1 MRAATFCGPLIRSVW
16 RTVQEAS
23 TPMANLLE
31 GKIALITGSGSGI
44 GRVTALAFAREGAT
58 VVCADV
64 SQEGGEATV
73 AKIGEAG
80 GKAEFA
86 KADVSDDAQV
96 QALIARILKT
106 HGRLDCAYNNAG
118 IEGDVIDTHETSE
131 RNFDHVMAINVK
143 GVWLC
148 MKYEIR
154 QMRKQGSGAIVN
166 TASVAGLSGFRSLP
180 IYVASKHAV
189 VGLTKSAAL
198 ECAEVGVR
206 INAVCPGPVD
216 TPMMERITNNEG
228 QPGRKDFEA
237 FVPMRRYAVA
247 QEIANAVLWLCS
259 AQSSYVTGPTMR
271 VDGGVAAS

>member
-1 MRAATFCGPLIRSVW
+1 
-16 RTVQEAS
+16 
-23 TPMANLLE
+23 MANLLE

-44 GRVTALAFAREGAT
+44 GRMTSLTFAREGAT

-64 SQEGGEATV
+64 NREAGEGTA
-73 AKIGEAG
+73 AKIRDAG

-86 KADVSDDAQV
+86 PVDVIDDSQV
-96 QALIARILKT
+96 QALVARIVKT

-118 IEGDVIDTHETSE
+118 IEGDVIDTHDTTE
-131 RNFDHVMAINVK
+131 RNFDRIMAINVK

-154 QMRKQGSGAIVN
+154 QMRRQGSGAIVN
-166 TASVAGLSGFRSLP
+166 TASAAGLVGFRSLP

-198 ECAEVGVR
+198 ENAESGIR
-206 INAVCPGPVD
+206 INCVCPGPVD
-216 TPMMERITNNEG
+216 TPMMERITSNEG

-237 FVPMRRYAVA
+237 FVPMHRYAMP
-247 QEIANAVLWLCS
+247 QEIANAVAWLCS
-259 AQSSYVTGPTMR
+259 DQSSYVTGTALR
-271 VDGGVAAS
+271 VDGGITAS

>member
-1 MRAATFCGPLIRSVW
+1 
-16 RTVQEAS
+16 
-23 TPMANLLE
+23 MANQLE

-44 GRVTALAFAREGAT
+44 GRMTSLTFAREGAT

-64 SQEGGEATV
+64 NREAGEETA
-73 AKIGEAG
+73 AKIRAAG

-86 KADVSDDAQV
+86 AVDVTDDAQV
-96 QALIARILKT
+96 QALIARIAKT

-118 IEGDVIDTHETSE
+118 IEGDVIDTHETTE
-131 RNFDHVMAINVK
+131 RNFDRIMAINVK

-154 QMRKQGSGAIVN
+154 QMRKQGGGAIVN
-166 TASVAGLSGFRSLP
+166 TASAAGLVGFRSLP

-198 ECAEVGVR
+198 ENAESGIR

-216 TPMMERITNNEG
+216 TPMMERITSNEG

-237 FVPMRRYAVA
+237 FVPMHRYAMP
-247 QEIANAVLWLCS
+247 QEIANAVAWLCS
-259 AQSSYVTGPTMR
+259 EQSSYVTGTALR
-271 VDGGVAAS
+271 VDGGIAAS

>member
-1 MRAATFCGPLIRSVW
+1 
-16 RTVQEAS
+16 
-23 TPMANLLE
+23 MANLLE

-44 GRVTALAFAREGAT
+44 GRVTSLTFAREGAT

-64 SQEGGEATV
+64 SQESGEATA
-73 AKIGEAG
+73 AKIREAG

-86 KADVSDDAQV
+86 TADVSDDAQV
-96 QALIARILKT
+96 QALIARIVKT

-131 RNFDHVMAINVK
+131 RNFDRVMAINVK

-154 QMRKQGSGAIVN
+154 QMRKQGGGAIVN
-166 TASVAGLSGFRSLP
+166 TASAAGLMGFRSLP

-198 ECAEVGVR
+198 ENAEAGIR

-228 QPGRKDFEA
+228 QPGARTSKPSFRCGA
-237 FVPMRRYAVA
+237 MPCRRRSPTRCYG
-247 QEIANAVLWLCS
+247 S
-259 AQSSYVTGPTMR
+259 APTSHR
-271 VDGGVAAS
+271 T

>member
-1 MRAATFCGPLIRSVW
+1 
-16 RTVQEAS
+16 
-23 TPMANLLE
+23 MANLLE

-44 GRVTALAFAREGAT
+44 GRVSALAFAREGAIVT
-58 VVCADV
+58 CADV
-64 SQEGGEATV
+64 SREGGEAT
-73 AKIGEAG
+73 AASIREAG

-86 KADVSDDAQV
+86 MADVSDDAQV
-96 QALIARILKT
+96 QALIARIVKT
-106 HGRLDCAYNNAG
+106 HGRLDCAFNNAG

-131 RNFDHVMAINVK
+131 RNFDRVMAINVK

-189 VGLTKSAAL
+189 VWLTKSAAL

-228 QPGRKDFEA
+228 QPTRKDFEA
-237 FVPMRRYAVA
+237 FVPMHRYAVP
-247 QEIANAVLWLCS
+247 QEIANTVVWLCS
-259 AQSSYVTGPTMR
+259 AQASYITGVTMR
-271 VDGGVAAS
+271 VDGGVGAS

>member
-1 MRAATFCGPLIRSVW
+1 
-16 RTVQEAS
+16 
-23 TPMANLLE
+23 MANLLE

-44 GRVTALAFAREGAT
+44 GRMTAFAFAREGAT

-64 SQEGGEATV
+64 NQESGETTA
-73 AKIGEAG
+73 AKIREAG

-86 KADVSDDAQV
+86 MAEVSDDAQV
-96 QALIARILKT
+96 QALIARIVKT

-118 IEGDVIDTHETSE
+118 IEGDVIDTHEASE
-131 RNFDHVMAINVK
+131 RNFDRVMAINVK

-154 QMRKQGSGAIVN
+154 QMRKQGGGAIVN
-166 TASVAGLSGFRSLP
+166 TASAAGLMGFRSLP

-198 ECAEVGVR
+198 ENAEAGIR

-237 FVPMRRYAVA
+237 FVPMRRYAVP
-247 QEIANAVLWLCS
+247 QEIANAVVWLCS
-259 AQSSYVTGPTMR
+259 DQASYVTGTTMR
-271 VDGGVAAS
+271 VDGGLAAS

>member
-1 MRAATFCGPLIRSVW
+1 
-16 RTVQEAS
+16 
-23 TPMANLLE
+23 MANLLE

-44 GRVTALAFAREGAT
+44 GRVTSLTFAREGAT

-64 SQEGGEATV
+64 SQEGGEATA
-73 AKIGEAG
+73 AKIREAG
-80 GKAEFA
+80 GNAEFA

-96 QALIARILKT
+96 QALIARVVKT

-131 RNFDHVMAINVK
+131 RNFDRVMAINVK

-154 QMRKQGSGAIVN
+154 QMRKQGSGGAIVN
-166 TASVAGLSGFRSLP
+166 TASAAGLMGFRSLP

-198 ECAEVGVR
+198 ENAEAGIR

-237 FVPMRRYAVA
+237 FVPMRRYAIPE
-247 QEIANAVLWLCS
+247 EIANAVLWLCS
-259 AQSSYVTGPTMR
+259 AQSSYVTGTTMR

>member
-1 MRAATFCGPLIRSVW
+1 
-16 RTVQEAS
+16 
-23 TPMANLLE
+23 MANLLE

-44 GRVTALAFAREGAT
+44 GRVTSLTFAREGAT

-64 SQEGGEATV
+64 SQEGGEATA
-73 AKIGEAG
+73 AKIREAG

-96 QALIARILKT
+96 QALIARIVKT

-131 RNFDHVMAINVK
+131 RNFDRVMAINVK

-166 TASVAGLSGFRSLP
+166 TASAAGLMGFRSLP

-189 VGLTKSAAL
+189 VGIDQKRGARKCRGRHQDQRGLSGAGRHADDGANHQQRGTAETQGLRSLRSDASLCRAAGDRQRRGMAL
-198 ECAEVGVR
+198 FRAVIVRDRHDHARRRRSRGVLAGVR
-206 INAVCPGPVD
+206 RSV
-216 TPMMERITNNEG
+216 
-228 QPGRKDFEA
+228 
-237 FVPMRRYAVA
+237 
-247 QEIANAVLWLCS
+247 
-259 AQSSYVTGPTMR
+259 
-271 VDGGVAAS
+271 